1 MMNKLGRVF
10 LAGITFTAMACSS
23 GIGSVPVTLDA
34 PLDAA
39 KKYRLAVV
47 FTQFDDDYAGPAV
60 DVAYDVPFDPTS
72 TTIDLPSLEAPS
84 AANILCVRKDK
95 QRGQPP
101 GACDA
106 DSPYKI
112 GIGYVVIVEDGNGNG
127 KADFTTSGGD
137 GSAKIVAPDV
147 IARVGMGAIVY
158 DEKGGSVLP
167 SSPELP
173 ALVEGT
179 VPAGMTLYEAYRPAG
194 KTFDRL
200 RVRTVPLVLSA
211 KGPNLT

>member
-1 MMNKLGRVF
+1 M
-10 LAGITFTAMACSS
+10 AMACSS
-23 GIGSVPVTLDA
+23 GIGSVPVTVEA

-47 FTQFDDDYAGPAV
+47 FTQFDDDFAGPAV

-72 TTIDLPSLEAPS
+72 TTIDLSSLEAPS
-84 AANILCVRKDK
+84 AANLYCARKDK

-112 GIGYVVIVEDGNGNG
+112 GLGYVLIVEDGNGNG
-127 KADFTTSGGD
+127 KVDFTTSGSD

-167 SSPELP
+167 SSSLPSTGATPINGP
-173 ALVEGT
+173 ALIEGA
-179 VPAGMTLYEAYRPAG
+179 VPAGMTLYESYRPAG
-194 KTFDRL
+194 SAFDRL